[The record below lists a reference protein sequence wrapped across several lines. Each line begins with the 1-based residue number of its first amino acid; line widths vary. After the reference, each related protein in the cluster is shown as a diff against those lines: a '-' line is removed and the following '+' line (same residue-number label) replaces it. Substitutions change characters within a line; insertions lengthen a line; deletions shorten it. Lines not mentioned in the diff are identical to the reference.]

1 MNLFEFQL
9 LKHSATGQSFSEN
22 SSDLQAALHNLAG
35 RFLVLIEGVGV
46 NIERGRRLTMSE
58 KPRDRADVRAAGDEQ
73 ACRRMTQAV
82 NVQVS
87 RQIVCFED
95 FLMLPKMIQIG
106 AAVIGVQAVEPIGTE
121 HSPLVRSHG
130 LQGHI
135 ILSARHR
142 PSPQVPRAQ
151 CGTQYGTRLPV
162 YFRRL
167 LVASAAGTGAH
178 PGGSR
183 AAG

>member
-1 MNLFEFQL
+1 MIGE
-9 LKHSATGQSFSEN
+9 
-22 SSDLQAALHNLAG
+22 
-35 RFLVLIEGVGV
+35 
-46 NIERGRRLTMSE
+46 
-58 KPRDRADVRAAGDEQ
+58 PRDCADVCAAGNEQ
-73 ACRRMTQAV
+73 ACRRVTQTV
-82 NVQVS
+82 DIQVS

-178 PGGSR
+178 PGRSR